1 MAIQLVLATDRTAV
15 GRLLSMSKFTDMS
28 FCFIEDHRK
37 GYSVRLMCDVFE
49 VSPAGYYAWRE
60 RAVGERATANAR
72 LLAEEIRRV
81 PQESGKRYSKSAG
94 PCRVVQGHD
103 THPGEAEEDAV
114 SPWASRRC
122 SRRGSVRQGSL
133 DQLQHGRRRG
143 KCEPNGYWG
152 RTRLDQ
158 FAKTI

>member
-1 MAIQLVLATDRTAV
+1 VLPEMAIQLVLTTDRTAV

-37 GYSVRLMCDVFE
+37 DYSVRLMCDVFE

-81 PQESGKRYSKSAG
+81 PQESDKRYSKSAG
-94 PCRVVQGHD
+94 PCRVAGAGTRH
-103 THPGEAEEDAV
+103 
-114 SPWASRRC
+114 ASRR
-122 SRRGSVRQGSL
+122 
-133 DQLQHGRRRG
+133 GRRRWRLSLG
-143 KCEPNGYWG
+143 LSSLFKARVRPSGQS
-152 RTRLDQ
+152 RSTSTRPQ
-158 FAKTI
+158 AEEMRA